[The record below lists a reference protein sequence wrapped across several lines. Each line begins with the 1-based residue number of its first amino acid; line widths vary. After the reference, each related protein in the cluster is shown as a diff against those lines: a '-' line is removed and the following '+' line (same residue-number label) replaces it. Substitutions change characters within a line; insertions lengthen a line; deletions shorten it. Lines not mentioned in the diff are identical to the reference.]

1 MLRRAALTDSCGNP
15 PSIRLSSAPV
25 PPRRAIVALPLALAA
40 LTACSAAPGPPTPA
54 AGPPPVTSLRV
65 LPDRLD
71 AHPWLAPRAA
81 IASAAGAGPLQIL
94 GADVASEGDRLGA
107 FVAIPENECLLAYTH
122 ASPTIV
128 DVDLFAYDDDGSAFA
143 TDESPEVEA
152 AVLVCPPHPRR
163 LYVVARVMAG
173 AGLLAV
179 GVQSVPRAAEGAVAK
194 AVGTRGR
201 PGEDTGRL
209 DAWPGLEGRIRAHR
223 LAIGA
228 RWEDVRRV
236 VVPLSPR
243 APTRISATIE
253 ANRCIDVLAT
263 PSEEVAAFDLLA
275 EDTTARILARGREHG
290 RDRSLVLCSAT
301 AVAITLSVRPRGSQ
315 GLAAITIGRSS
326 NFAAKEIAASAR
338 FVHVTQQ
345 AELDATRRALEVAL
359 AGKGYAAP
367 KSVATG
373 TARVGSRTSI
383 SLDLPAGC
391 ARVDV
396 ISGRPL
402 ADVAATLWDDK
413 GAMIADT
420 RGGAGATIFACGK
433 ASAARLDVEAL
444 ESTGPFAVEV
454 RKDRT
459 APPLL
464 VAHPIATARLLERMG
479 AGVDPAEASSAASAT
494 LVPLDPGQL
503 KTFPITVPA
512 SSCVEVIAALD
523 GGGTGVDLRLLAPGT
538 DGTITRSPD
547 VAGDRLCAGS
557 TPIQGTYELRLGA
570 GKADALVITR
580 VVSP

>member
-1 MLRRAALTDSCGNP
+1 
-15 PSIRLSSAPV
+15 
-25 PPRRAIVALPLALAA
+25 
-40 LTACSAAPGPPTPA
+40 
-54 AGPPPVTSLRV
+54 VTSLHV

-71 AHPWLAPRAA
+71 AHPWLAPQAA
-81 IASAAGAGPLQIL
+81 VASAAGAGPLQIL

-107 FVAIPENECLLAYTH
+107 FVAIPEDECLLAYTR

-173 AGLLAV
+173 AGLLAI
-179 GVQSVPRAAEGAVAK
+179 GVQSVPRSAEAAVAK

-201 PGEDTGRL
+201 PGEDSGKL

-223 LAIGA
+223 LGIGA

-243 APTRISATIE
+243 AATRISATIE
-253 ANRCIDVLAT
+253 ANRCLDVLAT
-263 PSEEVAAFDLLA
+263 PSEEIASFDLLA
-275 EDTTARILARGREHG
+275 EDATSRILARGREQG

-301 AVAITLSVRPRGSQ
+301 AVSISLSVRPRASQ

-326 NFAAKEIAASAR
+326 NFAAKEISASAR
-338 FVHVTQQ
+338 IISVTQP
-345 AELDATRRALEVAL
+345 AELDAARRALDAELVS
-359 AGKGYAAP
+359 KGYAAP

-391 ARVDV
+391 ARLDV

-402 ADVAATLWDDK
+402 ADVAATLWDDR

-433 ASAARLDVEAL
+433 GGAARLDLEAQ
-444 ESTGPFAVEV
+444 ESPGPFAVEV
-454 RKDRT
+454 RRDHT

-464 VAHPIATARLLERMG
+464 VAHPIAAARLLERMG
-479 AGVDPAEASSAASAT
+479 AGGEAIDASSAASAT
-494 LVPLDPGQL
+494 LVQLDPAQL
-503 KTFPITVPA
+503 KTFPLTVAA
-512 SSCVEVIAALD
+512 STCVEVIAALD
-523 GGGTGVDLRLLAPGT
+523 GGGTGVDLRLVALGT

-547 VAGDRLCAGS
+547 VAGDRLCAGT
-557 TPIQGTYELRLGA
+557 TPVQGAYELRLGA
-570 GKADALVITR
+570 GKADALVVTR
-580 VVSP
+580 VIAAEQARP

>member
-1 MLRRAALTDSCGNP
+1 M
-15 PSIRLSSAPV
+15 
-25 PPRRAIVALPLALAA
+25 PPRRAASALPLALALAAA
-40 LTACSAAPGPPTPA
+40 LTACSAAPPPPLPPA
-54 AGPPPVTSLRV
+54 AGPPPVTSLRI
-65 LPDRLD
+65 LSEHLD
-71 AHPWLAPRAA
+71 AHPWLAPQAA
-81 IASAAGAGPLQIL
+81 VASAAGAGPLQIL
-94 GADVASEGDRLGA
+94 GADVVSEGDRLGA
-107 FVAIPENECLLAYTH
+107 FVAIPENECLLAYTR

-143 TDESPEVEA
+143 TDESPDVEA

-163 LYVVARVMAG
+163 LYIVARVMAG
-173 AGLLAV
+173 SGLLAV

-194 AVGTRGR
+194 AVGARGR
-201 PGEDTGRL
+201 PGEDSGRL

-228 RWEDVRRV
+228 RWDDVRRV

-253 ANRCIDVLAT
+253 ANRCLDVLAT
-263 PSEEVAAFDLLA
+263 PSEEVASFDLLA
-275 EDTTARILARGREHG
+275 EDSTARILARGRELG

-301 AVAITLSVRPRGSQ
+301 AVAITLSVRPRSSQ
-315 GLAAITIGRSS
+315 GLAAITLGRSA

-338 FVHVTQQ
+338 FVSVTPPG
-345 AELDATRRALEVAL
+345 ELDANRRALDAAL
-359 AGKGYAAP
+359 AGKGYAAA

-373 TARVGSRTSI
+373 TARVGSRTSV

-391 ARVDV
+391 ARLDV
-396 ISGRPL
+396 IAGRPL

-433 ASAARLDVEAL
+433 GGAARLDLEAL
-444 ESTGPFAVEV
+444 ESPGPFAVEL
-454 RKDRT
+454 RKDHT
-459 APPLL
+459 APALL
-464 VAHPIATARLLERMG
+464 VAHPIAAARLLERMG
-479 AGVDPAEASSAASAT
+479 AGGDPGGASAAASAT
-494 LVPLDPGQL
+494 LVALDPGQI
-503 KTFPITVPA
+503 KTFPIAVPA

-523 GGGTGVDLRLLAPGT
+523 GGGTGVDLRVTALGA

-557 TPIQGTYELRLGA
+557 TPIVGAYELRLGA

-580 VVSP
+580 VLGP